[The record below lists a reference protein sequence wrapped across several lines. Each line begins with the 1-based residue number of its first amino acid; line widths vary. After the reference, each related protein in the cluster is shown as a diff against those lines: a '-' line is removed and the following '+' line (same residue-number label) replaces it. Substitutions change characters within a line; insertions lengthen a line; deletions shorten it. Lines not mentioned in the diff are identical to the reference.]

1 MAKHHPDEN
10 MLTEYA
16 AGSLEWALSLSVA
29 AHLHFCVTC
38 RNSVWSLNHLGGTL
52 LSNCD
57 RAPIDTA
64 TFEKLMARIH
74 SPQLQSESLQA
85 VSASSTPDT
94 DNPAPAENIIVVSK
108 HTALTNPPRVVR
120 KLIPRKLKWKFVTP
134 SMKMAPLV
142 TGQEKF
148 GVALHRISSGG
159 RVGRHNHRG
168 REVTLVLQG
177 SFSDGFGVY
186 SAGDFVVREPGQIH
200 RPTATE
206 NEDCICLT
214 VSEMP
219 AAMTGLWGKVLS
231 PFLSTRPQ

>member
-29 AHLHFCVTC
+29 AHLHFCAPC
-38 RNSVWSLNHLGGTL
+38 RNTVWSLNHLGGTL
-52 LSNCD
+52 LSNCEG
-57 RAPIDTA
+57 APIDTA

-74 SPQLQSESLQA
+74 SPELQHKEGA
-85 VSASSTPDT
+85 KTEATVDASGT
-94 DNPAPAENIIVVSK
+94 DNPGAAIIVSK

-142 TGQEKF
+142 TGQQKF
-148 GVALHRISSGG
+148 RVALHRISSGG
-159 RVGRHNHRG
+159 RIGRHNHRG

-186 SAGDFVVREPGQIH
+186 CAGDFVVRESGQVH

-219 AAMTGLWGKVLS
+219 VAMTGLWGKVLS
-231 PFLSTRPQ
+231 PFLSSRPQ

>member
-29 AHLHFCVTC
+29 AHLHFCATC
-38 RNSVWSLNHLGGTL
+38 RNTVWSLNHLGGTL
-52 LSNCD
+52 LNNCD

-74 SPQLQSESLQA
+74 SPQIQTTPVTPEDSD
-85 VSASSTPDT
+85 STADT
-94 DNPAPAENIIVVSK
+94 IVVSK
-108 HTALTNPPRVVR
+108 HTALTNAPRVVR
-120 KLIPRKLKWKFVTP
+120 KLIPQGRKLKWKFVTP
-134 SMKMAPLV
+134 TMKMAPLV
-142 TGQEKF
+142 TGQQKF
-148 GVALHRISSGG
+148 QVALHRISTGG
-159 RVGRHNHRG
+159 RVARHNHRG

-219 AAMTGLWGKVLS
+219 VAMTGLWGKMLS
-231 PFLSTRPQ
+231 PFLTIRPQ